1 MALVSVDNED
11 IEAPNEDA
19 DVILRL
25 PASKFLK
32 ICKEWGSNYIKLP
45 RGVCLL
51 FWEKGGP

>member
-25 PASKFLK
+25 PASKVLE
-32 ICKEWGSNYIKLP
+32 ICKGWGSDTKSRTPTIVFGKRY
-45 RGVCLL
+45 
-51 FWEKGGP
+51 